1 VKDKVGFICI
11 GQAGGNIGQLFEQ
24 RGYNCL
30 FLNTSTE
37 DLKTLNTKYR
47 FHIPE
52 GEGCNH
58 SREKA
63 VELTKKHYHKI
74 IDEVLDKLFYQDL
87 IYLIFS
93 TGGGTGSG
101 VSPILLEMLNS
112 SFPQKYFGC
121 ITILPALDET
131 IKAHINSYQCY
142 QEISNIERLATV
154 FTLDNDKLDKF
165 IINKTM
171 VDYFDTFINI
181 TNHVNIKGNIDKAEI
196 WEQLTTRGNAVIS
209 IIDKSSNNLT
219 ASIIKSWENTIFT
232 NIEQDK
238 NLVYM
243 GLSVTDEIN
252 QEELNRYIGTPYD
265 VFKNYNDQKTVTML
279 SGLSFPVTRL
289 SKTLDIINNSKDKVK
304 KNIINSRTSN
314 IPDSINFLDEIE
326 TRTKTSDRILM
337 SNLEDI
343 LAKY

>member
-63 VELTKKHYHKI
+63 IELIKKHYHKV
-74 IDEVLDKLFYQDL
+74 IDEVLDKLFHQDL

-101 VSPILLEMLNS
+101 MSPILLEMLNS

-121 ITILPALDET
+121 ITILPSLDET

-154 FTLDNDKLDKF
+154 FTLDNNKLDKF
-165 IINKTM
+165 IINKTI
-171 VDYFDTFINI
+171 VDYFDNFINI

-196 WEQLTTRGNAVIS
+196 WEQLVTRGNAILSV
-209 IIDKSSNNLT
+209 IDKTNNNLT
-219 ASIIKSWENTIFT
+219 ASIIKSWENNIFADV
-232 NIEQDK
+232 EQDK

-243 GLSVTDEIN
+243 GLSLTDEIN
-252 QEELNRYIGTPYD
+252 QEELNRYIGIPYD
-265 VFKNYNDQKTVTML
+265 VFKNYNDQKTITMV
-279 SGLSFPVTRL
+279 SGLSFPITRL
-289 SKTLDIINNSKDKVK
+289 SKTIDIISNSKDKIK
-304 KNIINSRTSN
+304 KNIVNSRTN
-314 IPDSINFLDEIE
+314 KIPNYVDFLEEIE
-326 TRTKTSDRILM
+326 IKNTSDKCILN
-337 SNLEDI
+337 NLDDI